1 MSEQRP
7 APPALA
13 VPNLADAIR
22 IHAADQPDA
31 LALVAVGDGRRT
43 LSWAD
48 LDESVTTAARA
59 LAEEGAVAGQRVL
72 IEADQSLAAV
82 CGWFGALRAGVM
94 AVPIN
99 PGLTDEELVRVN
111 RHSGAVFLVSDRE
124 RDLAGVRRVPFARLA
139 HARGEV
145 EVIPPQDG
153 EAIAAIVYTSGTSGQ
168 PRGAMLS
175 HRALV
180 AHCEASWNHG
190 ITRPGAVVLECLPLF
205 HVFGLNAVL
214 GAALHAGS
222 TVVLVEGLR
231 EDLPAIIRAERV
243 THVPLTPSAL
253 YRLTLAPDIAGAFES
268 VQLVTS
274 GAAPLPGALATHWL
288 RLTGIPVQQGYGL
301 TEAAPGVA
309 TTVGVEWQGPNHV
322 GVPLPGVEI
331 RIGDGSDP
339 IEPGEVWIRGRNLFS
354 GYWPD
359 GAEGPDADG
368 WFATG
373 DIGYQTGADLFLIDR
388 SREVIIVSG
397 FNVYPAE
404 IEEVLEEHPDV
415 DSAAVVGQPDEQTGE
430 RVVAF
435 VTGESVSSA
444 GVLAYA
450 TSRLARYKRPSEL
463 LVIKVMPRSP
473 SGKIRKTL
481 LRDLLDR
488 TDEDDL

>member
-1 MSEQRP
+1 MSERHP

-22 IHAADQPDA
+22 IHAAEQPDA
-31 LALVAVGDGRRT
+31 TALVEVGETRRT
-43 LSWAD
+43 LSWAE
-48 LDESVTTAARA
+48 LDARVTTAARA
-59 LAEEGAVAGQRVL
+59 LSEHGAVAGQRVL
-72 IEADQSLAAV
+72 IEADHTLESV
-82 CGWFGALRAGVM
+82 CAWFGALRAGVI

-99 PGLTDEELVRVN
+99 PGLTDEELIRVH
-111 RHSGAVFLVSDRE
+111 RHSGAVFVLSNGERE
-124 RDLAGVRRVPFARLA
+124 LAGVRRVGLEALTRARS
-139 HARGEV
+139 EI

-180 AHCEASWNHG
+180 AHCESSWTHG
-190 ITRPGAVVLECLPLF
+190 IIRPGAMVLCCLPLF

-231 EDLPAIIRAERV
+231 DDLPAILRAERV
-243 THVPLTPSAL
+243 THLPLTPSAL
-253 YRLTLAPDIAGAFES
+253 YRLTLAPDIEAACES
-268 VQLVTS
+268 IELVTS
-274 GAAPLPGALATHWL
+274 GAAPLPGALAMHWQ
-288 RLTGIPVQQGYGL
+288 RLTGIAVQQGYGL
-301 TEAAPGVA
+301 TEAGPGVA
-309 TTVGVEWQGPNHV
+309 TTVGAEWQGPNHV
-322 GVPLPGVEI
+322 GVPLPGVDI

-339 IEPGEVWIRGRNLFS
+339 IEPGEVWIRGNNLFS

-359 GAEGPDADG
+359 GAEGPDAEG

-373 DIGYQTGADLFLIDR
+373 DIGYQAGDDLFLIDR

-435 VTGESVSSA
+435 VTGDSVQSSA
-444 GVLAYA
+444 VLAFA
-450 TSRLARYKRPSEL
+450 SSRLARYKRPSEL
-463 LVIKVMPRSP
+463 LVIKAMPRSP

-481 LRDLLDR
+481 LRDLFDR